1 MTGVPCRAVARR
13 ESCGGRAGP
22 ANSGEPMPGL
32 RLSATL
38 RAERWG
44 IALSDAER
52 EAKVREIVANV
63 VELDESS
70 LTRTGLLVEE
80 HGADSLDAIEIL
92 THLETTFSVE
102 IDPKAASR
110 MVNVDAILEVLD
122 EYGAK

>member
-1 MTGVPCRAVARR
+1 
-13 ESCGGRAGP
+13 
-22 ANSGEPMPGL
+22 MPGL

>member
-1 MTGVPCRAVARR
+1 M
-13 ESCGGRAGP
+13 
-22 ANSGEPMPGL
+22 
-32 RLSATL
+32 
-38 RAERWG
+38 
-44 IALSDAER
+44 SDDER
-52 EAKVREIVANV
+52 EAKVREIVAKV

-110 MVNVDAILEVLD
+110 MVNIDAILEILD